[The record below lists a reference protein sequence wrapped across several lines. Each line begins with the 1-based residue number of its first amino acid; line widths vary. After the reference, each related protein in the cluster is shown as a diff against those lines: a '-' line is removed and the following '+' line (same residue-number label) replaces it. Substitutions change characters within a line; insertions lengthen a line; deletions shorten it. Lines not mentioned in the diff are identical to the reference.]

1 MCGILGVVGKT
12 LSPEVIELML
22 GLLKPRGPEGT
33 HILTES
39 NYQLG
44 FTRLALNGLDNSGM
58 QPMEY
63 VDTRW
68 VCNGEIYNWKTLAD
82 EIGFTN
88 TSGSDC
94 EIVGPYFRLKSNIAD
109 FFNGLHGVFAMII
122 VSRDRVIVGRDPYGV
137 RPLFMSIGG
146 SRVILSSELKAV
158 PNGYANPFP
167 PGHYAVI
174 NRYSPKVELIRY
186 HFVNVC
192 PIPRENV
199 FQEIRDGLTRAVQR
213 RMMTE
218 RPIAALLSGGLDS
231 SLIAA
236 LVQKELVKSN
246 RCLETFS
253 IGFEGSEDLRHARM
267 VAKHIGSKHTEV
279 CMTPD
284 EFFEVIP
291 QVIHDIE
298 SYDITT
304 VRASVGN
311 WLVAREIARQSE
323 CKVVFNGDGS
333 DEVFGGYLYFYRAP
347 SDEAFEEESNRLLKD
362 IHLFDVL
369 RSDRCISSHG
379 LEPRTPFLDKE
390 FVSIVKSVPV
400 DMRRPTP
407 THMEKWVLRK
417 AFEGDLLP
425 NEVLYRKK
433 EAFSDGVSTNKGVSW
448 YQECQSRALE
458 KVPNWNEKY
467 MIHLNPKTAEAYYYR
482 SIFDAYYP
490 QKEYILP
497 YYWMP
502 KWSPETS
509 DPSART
515 LDPTTVDS
523 SKKYKRSV
531 EELLHFANR
540 H

>member
-1 MCGILGVVGKT
+1 MCGIWGLVGKPLSAET
-12 LSPEVIELML
+12 LELL
-22 GLLKPRGPEGT
+22 LALLKPRGPERT
-33 HILTES
+33 YSITES

-44 FTRLALNGLDNSGM
+44 FTRLALNGLSDTGM

-63 VDTRW
+63 GTTRW
-68 VCNGEIYNWKTLAD
+68 ICNGEIYNWKTLAE
-82 EIGFTN
+82 EIGFVN

-94 EIVGPYFRLKSNIAD
+94 EIIGPYFKSRSNISD
-109 FFNGLHGVFAMII
+109 FFNRLHGVFSMII
-122 VSRDRVIVGRDPYGV
+122 VSRDRIIVGRDPYGV

-146 SRVILSSELKAV
+146 SKIIFSSELKAV

-167 PGHYAVI
+167 PGHYAII
-174 NRYSPKVELIRY
+174 NKHSLRVEMVKY
-186 HFVNVC
+186 HFLNISPV
-192 PIPRENV
+192 PRDDV
-199 FQEIRDGLTRAVQR
+199 FSQIRHALTKAVQI

-218 RPIAALLSGGLDS
+218 RPVAALLSGGLDS

-236 LVQKELVKSN
+236 LVQKELLKTN

-267 VAKHIGSKHTEV
+267 VANHIGSKHTEV
-279 CMTPD
+279 CMTPE
-284 EFFEVIP
+284 EFFEAIP

-311 WLVAREIARQSE
+311 WLVAREISRQSE

-347 SDEAFEEESNRLLKD
+347 SDEAFEYESDRLLKD

-379 LEPRTPFLDKE
+379 LEARTPFLDKE
-390 FVSIVKSVPV
+390 FVSVVKSIPV

-407 THMEKWVLRK
+407 TQIEKWVLRK
-417 AFEGDLLP
+417 AFDGDLLP
-425 NEVLYRKK
+425 YEVLYRKK
-433 EAFSDGVSTNKGVSW
+433 EAFSDGVSTNKGISW

-458 KVPNWNEKY
+458 KVPNWNEKF

-482 SIFDAYYP
+482 NLFDTFYP
-490 QKEYILP
+490 QKEYIIP

-515 LDPTTVDS
+515 LHPTTVDS
-523 SKKYKRSV
+523 SKKDIRSI
-531 EELLHFANR
+531 EELLHFSNR

>member
-22 GLLKPRGPEGT
+22 SLLKPRGPEGT

-44 FTRLALNGLDNSGM
+44 FTRLALNGLNESGM

-94 EIVGPYFRLKSNIAD
+94 EIVGPYFKSRSNIAE

-122 VSRDRVIVGRDPYGV
+122 VSRDRIVVGRDPYGV

-167 PGHYAVI
+167 PGHFAVI
-174 NRYSPKVELIRY
+174 NRYSLRVELTKY
-186 HFVNVC
+186 HFVNVS

-199 FQEIRDGLTRAVQR
+199 FDSIRDGLTRAVER
-213 RMMTE
+213 RMMTD

-236 LVQKELVKSN
+236 LVQRELVKSN

-347 SDEAFEEESNRLLKD
+347 SDQAFEEESNRLLKD

-390 FVSIVKSVPV
+390 FVSLVKSVPV

-448 YQECQSRALE
+448 YQECQSRALA

-482 SIFDAYYP
+482 SIFDACYP

-523 SKKYKRSV
+523 SKKDIGSV
-531 EELLHFANR
+531 E
-540 H
+540 